1 MLALYKGSVEFML
14 SQDRMLGDSRPNKE
28 ASQLARVK
36 HFTSNLPSLGQD
48 VADAQVVLAELEKDT
63 PAFTDAQ
70 RKSMV
75 EAVASHMDSD
85 ATTTADIKSQNHP
98 YVHEYMPDR
107 LWKK

>member
-48 VADAQVVLAELEKDT
+48 MADAQAVLAELEKT
-63 PAFTDAQ
+63 LL
-70 RKSMV
+70 
-75 EAVASHMDSD
+75 H
-85 ATTTADIKSQNHP
+85 SQTHSAN
-98 YVHEYMPDR
+98 R
-107 LWKK
+107 WSRQ